1 MTIKFK
7 VASLEYHKLKS
18 TNENIKKILKG
29 TKKIASKTTKRG
41 TIIPLTVFDID
52 HIHLSAF
59 NTYAYNDDMI
69 F

>member
-7 VASLEYHKLKS
+7 VASLEYHNLKS
-18 TNENIKKILKG
+18 TNENIKKILNG

-41 TIIPLTVFDID
+41 ISIPLTVFDIH

-59 NTYAYNDDMI
+59 NTYAYNDDMV